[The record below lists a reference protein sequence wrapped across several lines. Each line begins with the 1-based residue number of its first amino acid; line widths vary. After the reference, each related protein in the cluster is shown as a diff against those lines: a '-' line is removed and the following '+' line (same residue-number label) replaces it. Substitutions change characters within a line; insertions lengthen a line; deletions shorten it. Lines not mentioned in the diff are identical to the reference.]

1 MTTMTTDTMTA
12 DEAQRLLDGREAK
25 GRWRTGTVEHEG
37 KVWAHDPDALGGASV
52 GEVCIFLA
60 NKHYPHNGNRA
71 LCAAAPRLAASVIA
85 LHAQLAQVTAERD
98 ALRANSGRWRDLF
111 VALYETMSGDAD
123 VTDDSPDAIHN
134 GLSAEVIRLQDAAD
148 ETRRATEARDD
159 AADTYDILVR
169 AAWEAATGDTHEGP
183 ASVEVLLDAVRG
195 LRSIV
200 EGRTTPP
207 TIEEARAH
215 IDAGGVFR
223 MVCGTRVFTAES
235 MIAVDVAIEDFPG
248 GRWWALDAQRRPC
261 AWPGGR

>member
-1 MTTMTTDTMTA
+1 MSGWV
-12 DEAQRLLDGREAK
+12 QREA
-25 GRWRTGTVEHEG
+25 E
-37 KVWAHDPDALGGASV
+37 
-52 GEVCIFLA
+52 
-60 NKHYPHNGNRA
+60 
-71 LCAAAPRLAASVIA
+71 IA
-85 LHAQLAQVTAERD
+85 AER
-98 ALRANSGRWRDLF
+98 AN
-111 VALYETMSGDAD
+111 AC
-123 VTDDSPDAIHN
+123 
-134 GLSAEVIRLQDAAD
+134 
-148 ETRRATEARDD
+148 DD
-159 AADTYDILVR
+159 AADAYDRLVR